1 MSTQLGSLFEKP
13 VDRNIEGVI
22 KADDESDL
30 ITEVSE
36 YVITKEVSKRLDVL
50 LEAYTT
56 GGSANGVWIAG
67 FFGSGKSH
75 LLKIL
80 SLLLEDRALGS
91 GKVSDLFLSKLD
103 EDPMLKADLQK
114 ALKIPARS
122 IRFNIDQKADL
133 IAKDQMDALLSVFV
147 KVFNELRGYY
157 PKQGYIAE
165 LEAELDDRKLLAP
178 FKAAY
183 TKESGGRTWEQ
194 DRDIVHTLENET
206 FARAYSGVTK
216 TAYEEALKILDRKH
230 DTYKVSIESF
240 AESVKKWLDQQPAG
254 FRLNFFVDEVGQFI
268 GTNSKLMLNLQTLAE
283 SLATRCQ
290 GRAWLFVT
298 SQGDLATVLGEM
310 SAGAG
315 NDFTKI
321 QGRFKTLLNL
331 TSQDVAEVIC
341 RRLLAKKPNKPDV
354 LTKLFAAE
362 SANLKT
368 LFKFGDDSRDYR
380 GFADEDDF
388 CAFYPFHPYQFELLQ
403 AALITLS
410 KHNFFTGKAKSIG
423 ERSMLGILQD
433 VAKSIAKAPIG
444 QLATFDA
451 MFEGVRGALRGDL
464 QAAIQTAERNL
475 GGAQSLSVRLLK
487 ALFLLK
493 YVKEFKAS
501 PRNLAILLIDRC
513 ELDIAA
519 HEKAIKQAL
528 TELEGDTYIQRNGDC
543 YEFLTDDEKDVETEI
558 KGTDVDESE
567 VSELF
572 ARIAYDDIIRDTKL
586 RYDDNKQDYPFT
598 RRLDGQAFKGREH
611 DLSLHIASDLHESYA
626 DQTALVN
633 QSMGKA
639 ELLIVLPSD
648 VRLIE
653 DLKLFLKT
661 EKYYRQ
667 NYTPTLPETRRRIL
681 QERQQSN
688 NDRLRPSLEDRLKD
702 ALGKARL
709 ILNGSD
715 LPILSA
721 DPRTRVAKGFQ
732 ELVRFAFPSLRMLRR
747 QFSETDL
754 QAVLTTPADDFFKSD
769 DGTLGEAEQEILLRL
784 QQERAKGTRINVSDL
799 LAVYE
804 KRPYGW
810 PQIATQCLVA
820 RLFMRGRV
828 ELRQGAKLLDATEAH
843 AALSNNRQFAQTIVT
858 LQEQFDAAAVAKL
871 KSFHRD
877 FFDQA
882 NPGTDAKDVAVA
894 FQQQVAA
901 EATELEKLAS
911 HAGNYPFF
919 AALTPVANELRA
931 LADREWSH
939 CLKDLASFKDKL
951 LDAKE
956 DTIDPLKQ
964 FYNGAKKQIYDDV
977 VSTLRSEEPNVA
989 DVPGNEFIELKALLA
1004 SPAPYKGNTLQQA
1017 KAKLDTFKAAV
1028 AQVVASSRSK
1038 ALAATAEAEAS
1049 VRSHPDFPTLSA
1061 EEQSA
1066 VLAPFSAASAAI
1078 QAERL
1083 VPVIQQTTTRVTQ
1096 ELVPGQLQQ
1105 ISAYANAKRKK
1116 DGKVDEASAPAPAY
1130 VAAQKITVTYGK
1142 RVLETEA
1149 DLDAYLSALRTA
1161 YSAELQAKKRITL

>member
-1 MSTQLGSLFEKP
+1 MSTLLGTLFAKP

-36 YVITKEVSKRLDVL
+36 YVITKEVAKRLDVL

-114 ALKIPARS
+114 ALKIPAHS

-183 TKESGGRTWEQ
+183 AKESGGRTWEQ

-206 FARAYSGVTK
+206 FARAYASVTK
-216 TAYEEALKILDRKH
+216 TAYGEALKILDRKH

-240 AESVKKWLDQQPAG
+240 AESVKRWLDQQPAG

-310 SAGAG
+310 GTSAG

-341 RRLLAKKPNKPDV
+341 RRLLAKKPTKPV
-354 LTKLFAAE
+354 ALTKLFAAE

-368 LFKFGDDSRDYR
+368 LFKFGDESRDYR

-433 VAKSIAKAPIG
+433 VAKGIAKSEIG

-475 GGAQSLSVRLLK
+475 GGAQALPVRLLK

-493 YVKEFKAS
+493 YVKEFKAT
-501 PRNLAILLIDRC
+501 PRNLAILLIDDC

-519 HEKAIKQAL
+519 HEKAVRQAL
-528 TELEGDTYIQRNGDC
+528 TDLEGDTYIQRNGEC

-558 KGTDVDESE
+558 KSTDVDESE

-598 RRLDGQAFKGREH
+598 RRLDGQAFKGREY
-611 DLSLHIASDLHESYA
+611 DLSLHIASDLHESHA
-626 DQTALVN
+626 NQTALVN

-639 ELLIVLPSD
+639 ELLVILPSD

-667 NYTPTLPETRRRIL
+667 TYTPTLPETRRRIL
-681 QERQQSN
+681 QERQQAN
-688 NDRLRPSLEDRLKD
+688 NDRLRPSLEERLKD
-702 ALGKARL
+702 ALAKARL
-709 ILNGSD
+709 VLNGSE
-715 LPILSA
+715 LAIVSV

-747 QFSETDL
+747 QFSEADL
-754 QAVLTTPADDFFKSD
+754 QAVLSTPADDFFKSD

-784 QQERAKGTRINVSDL
+784 QQERARGTRINVSDL
-799 LAVYE
+799 LAAYE

-810 PQIATQCLVA
+810 PQIATECLVA

-828 ELRQGAKLLDATEAH
+828 ELRQGARLLDASEART
-843 AALSNNRQFAQTIVT
+843 ALSNNRQFAQTIVT

-871 KSFHRD
+871 KAFHRD
-877 FFDQA
+877 FFDQT
-882 NPGTDAKDVAVA
+882 NPGTDAKDVAIA
-894 FQQQVAA
+894 FQQQMAMEVA
-901 EATELEKLAS
+901 ELDKLAS
-911 HAGNYPFF
+911 HASTYPFF
-919 AALTPVANELRA
+919 ATITPVANELRA
-931 LADREWSH
+931 LAEREWSH
-939 CLKDLASFKDKL
+939 CLKDLGDFKKKL
-951 LDAKE
+951 LDHKE

-964 FYNGAKKQIYDDV
+964 FFNGAKKQIYDDV
-977 VSTLRSEEPNVA
+977 VSTLRAEEPNVA
-989 DVPGNEFIELKALLA
+989 DVPGNEFIELKNFLS
-1004 SPAPYKGNTLQQA
+1004 SPAPHRGNALQLA
-1017 KAKLDTFKAAV
+1017 KAKLDIFKAAV
-1028 AQVVASSRSK
+1028 AQVVASARSK
-1038 ALAATAEAEAS
+1038 ALAATAQAEAS
-1049 VRSHPDFPTLSA
+1049 IRAHPDFAALLPDEQKTVLSPIA
-1061 EEQSA
+1061 S
-1066 VLAPFSAASAAI
+1066 ASAAI
-1078 QAERL
+1078 QTERL
-1083 VPVIQQTTTRVTQ
+1083 VPVIQQTVTRVTQ
-1096 ELVPGQLQQ
+1096 DLIPSQMQQ
-1105 ISAYANAKRKK
+1105 VSAYAKAKRKREGSVEES
-1116 DGKVDEASAPAPAY
+1116 DSPAPVF
-1130 VAAQKITVTYGK
+1130 VAAQRIPVSFGK
-1142 RVLETEA
+1142 RVLESET
-1149 DLDAYLSALRTA
+1149 DLDAYLAALRSA